1 MLKLEHVSKH
11 YTDFSL
17 SDVSFELPEGM
28 IMGLIGENG
37 AGKTTCL
44 SAIL

>member
-17 SDVSFELPEGM
+17 NDVSFELPEGM
-28 IMGLIGENG
+28 IM
-37 AGKTTCL
+37 
-44 SAIL
+44 